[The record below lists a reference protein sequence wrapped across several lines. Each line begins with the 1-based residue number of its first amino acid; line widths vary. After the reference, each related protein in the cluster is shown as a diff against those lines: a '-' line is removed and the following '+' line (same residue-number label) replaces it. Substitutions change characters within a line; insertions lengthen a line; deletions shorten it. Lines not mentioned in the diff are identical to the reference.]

1 VSDVIIKVED
11 VVKVYK
17 VKDGGVTALRGVSFE
32 VYRGEFLIIMGPSG
46 SGKTTLLNLIGGL
59 DTPSSG
65 RIYVDKRQIDR
76 MSEWELN
83 EYRLRKVGIVFQFLN
98 LIARLTARE
107 NIELPMIA
115 AGIPPKERD
124 ERISYLL
131 NKLGIGD
138 KADRLVE
145 ELSGGEQQR
154 VALAAALANDPP
166 IILADEPTAELD
178 KDNIERVI
186 RFMRELSSKGKTII
200 VNTHDP
206 RVSIMSD
213 RVILLEDGMIK
224 GIYTPTEV
232 QRESK
237 KEFMSI
243 ADYFRK
249 RIDEINEEIR
259 ELLDIFREGKMEV
272 ENFIKKYNELKTIKE
287 VYMKELRIAH

>member
-1 VSDVIIKVED
+1 MSDVIIKVED

-98 LIARLTARE
+98 LIPRLTARE

-115 AGIPPKERD
+115 AGISSKERD

-178 KDNIERVI
+178 KENIERVI
-186 RFMRELSSKGKTII
+186 KFMRELSSKGKTII

-206 RVSIMSD
+206 RVSVMSD

-224 GIYTPTEV
+224 GIYRPTEV

-249 RIDEINEEIR
+249 RIDEIDEEIR
-259 ELLDIFREGKMEV
+259 ELLDIFREGKIEV
-272 ENFIKKYNELKTIKE
+272 EYFIKRYNELKTVKE
-287 VYMKELRIAH
+287 VYMKELRITH

>member
-1 VSDVIIKVED
+1 MSDVIIKVED

-83 EYRLRKVGIVFQFLN
+83 EYRLRIVGIVFQFLN
-98 LIARLTARE
+98 LIPRLTARE

-115 AGIPPKERD
+115 AGISSKERD

-178 KDNIERVI
+178 KENIERVI
-186 RFMRELSSKGKTII
+186 KFMRELSSKGKTII

-206 RVSIMSD
+206 RVSVMSD

-224 GIYTPTEV
+224 GIYRPTEV

-249 RIDEINEEIR
+249 RIDEVDEEIR
-259 ELLDIFREGKMEV
+259 ELLDIFREGKIEV
-272 ENFIKKYNELKTIKE
+272 EYFIKRYNELKTVKE
-287 VYMKELRIAH
+287 VYMKELRITH

>member
-1 VSDVIIKVED
+1 MSDVIIKVED